1 MSAAAGPKDM
11 YQGVPVPEYDDFDLD
26 RSTREAWR
34 RFADSLAE
42 VISMMDDTSDLTIGS
57 VANSADTVPFV
68 RFRSLTRDL
77 LRAEAAS
84 NGTLGEEYQLT
95 AAQLEQLEDFGWQPP
110 TATGPHATE
119 NFWIEMGQERSQ
131 ELAELAVAALRDVF
145 GIQHPIFLAPDQLA
159 EVLEPEANPIEGHS
173 EFEPD
178 DVVATVPA
186 NPEHLDQMIEAELIE
201 MFGHRPMRDSEGDI
215 AIRVGS
221 TMLFVRASSDHR
233 EIILFAC
240 LVHDID
246 GRSRAME
253 VLSDLNSELRM
264 VKFQLIRD
272 RVFVTLSVFAHPFVP
287 AHLHQGVRMLSDVA
301 DGIDDDLAAKL
312 RGRTTFE
319 E

>member
-1 MSAAAGPKDM
+1 M
-11 YQGVPVPEYDDFDLD
+11 PEYDDFDLD

-34 RFADSLAE
+34 RFADSLSE

-68 RFRSLTRDL
+68 RFRSVTRDL

-84 NGTLGEEYQLT
+84 NALLADDYQLA
-95 AAQLEQLEDFGWQPP
+95 AAQLEQLEDMGWQPP
-110 TATGPHATE
+110 TATGPDATE
-119 NFWIEMGQERSQ
+119 NFWIEMAQERSA
-131 ELAELAVAALRDVF
+131 ELAELAVRALREVY

-159 EVLEPEANPIEGHS
+159 EVLQPTTEPISGDT
-173 EFEPD
+173 EFDPD

-186 NPEHLDQMIEAELIE
+186 SPEHLDQMIEAELID
-201 MFGHRPMRDSEGDI
+201 MFGHQPMRDSEGDI
-215 AIRVGS
+215 SIRVGS
-221 TMLFVRASSDHR
+221 TMLFVRTSADHR
-233 EIILFAC
+233 EIILFAVV
-240 LVHDID
+240 VHDID

-253 VLSDLNSELRM
+253 VLSDLNTELRM

-272 RVFVTLSVFAHPFVP
+272 RVFATLSVFAHPFVP
-287 AHLHQGVRMLSDVA
+287 AHLHQGVRLLSDVA
-301 DGIDDDLAAKL
+301 DGIDNELAEKL